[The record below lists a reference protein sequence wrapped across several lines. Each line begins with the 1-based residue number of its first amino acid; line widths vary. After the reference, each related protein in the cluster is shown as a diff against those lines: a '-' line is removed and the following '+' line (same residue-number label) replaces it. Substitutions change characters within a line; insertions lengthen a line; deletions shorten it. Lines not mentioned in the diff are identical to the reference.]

1 MIKKNLFKTMT
12 LIVLCTMVFAGCG
25 RKKVTVDTSIQQES
39 RAGDSKDDKKKV
51 ASNQEQVTVAVKD
64 ADGNTVEVAG
74 IVETKDNGEKVVVV
88 TDSDGNR
95 TEISAGGFTSGDNK
109 TITITDEKASET
121 ISSAAA
127 ENKVPKADE
136 IIEIPD
142 NGNNNN
148 GSGNDGGN
156 GSSGNSD
163 GNGSSSGSNNGGS
176 SSNGSGSGNNGSD
189 NNGGNN
195 SGNNNNNNNNSGNNN
210 GSNGNTSTPDTPSH
224 THNWKPVYGS
234 PIHHEAVTHDE
245 DRWVVDKAAWDEKQV
260 KYIEICLTCKAGFCE
275 RCKRLGITNFEYGS
289 KEELHRHQKECQDD
303 VLENGG
309 DSYCYRS
316 TYREEVSYI
325 HHDEEGHYETVTIVD
340 KEAWDEQVIDHYECD
355 CGETK

>member
-95 TEISAGGFTSGDNK
+95 TEISAGGFTTEENK
-109 TITITDEKASET
+109 TVTVTDEKASEA

-142 NGNNNN
+142 SGNNNN
-148 GSGNDGGN
+148 GSGNDSGN

-176 SSNGSGSGNNGSD
+176 SSNGGSSGSD
-189 NNGGNN
+189 NNG
-195 SGNNNNNNNNSGNNN
+195 GNNNNNNNNSGNNS
-210 GSNGNTSTPDTPSH
+210 GSSSGNNGNISTPDTPSH

-234 PIHHEAVTHDE
+234 PIHHKAVTHDE
-245 DRWVVDKAAWDEKQV
+245 DRWVVDKPAWEEKQV
-260 KYIEICLTCKAGFCE
+260 KYIEICKHCRSGSCE
-275 RCKRLGITNFEYGS
+275 RCAKLGITKFEYDTV
-289 KEELHRHQKECQDD
+289 EELDRHQYECLD
-303 VLENGG
+303 EGG
-309 DSYCYRS
+309 SCFSS
-316 TYREEVSYI
+316 TYREDVTYI

-340 KEAWDEQVIDHYECD
+340 KEAWDEPVIDHYECD

>member
-95 TEISAGGFTSGDNK
+95 TEISAGGFTTEENK
-109 TITITDEKASET
+109 TVTVTDEKASEA

-142 NGNNNN
+142 SGNNNN
-148 GSGNDGGN
+148 GSGN

-176 SSNGSGSGNNGSD
+176 SSNGGSSGNNGSD

-195 SGNNNNNNNNSGNNN
+195 NNNNNNSGNNS
-210 GSNGNTSTPDTPSH
+210 GSSSGNNGNISTPDTPSH

-234 PIHHEAVTHDE
+234 PIHHKAVTHDE
-245 DRWVVDKAAWDEKQV
+245 DRWVVDKAAWDEAVYKNV
-260 KYIEICLTCKAGFCE
+260 YICRHCRDGRCD
-275 RCKRLGITNFEYGS
+275 RCKSLGITQYEYENIADFNAHQDACLDEDGS
-289 KEELHRHQKECQDD
+289 CFSFL
-303 VLENGG
+303 
-309 DSYCYRS
+309 
-316 TYREEVSYI
+316 TYEKIDHYI

>member
-1 MIKKNLFKTMT
+1 MT

-142 NGNNNN
+142 SGNNNN
-148 GSGNDGGN
+148 GSGN

-176 SSNGSGSGNNGSD
+176 SSNGGSSGNNDSD
-189 NNGGNN
+189 NNGGN
-195 SGNNNNNNNNSGNNN
+195 SNNNSNNNSGGNN

-224 THNWKPVYGS
+224 THNWKPVFTTV
-234 PIHHEAVTHDE
+234 HHKAVTHDE
-245 DRWVVDKAAWDEKQV
+245 DRWVVDKAAWDEAVYKNV
-260 KYIEICLTCKAGFCE
+260 YICRHCRDGRCD
-275 RCKRLGITNFEYGS
+275 RCKSLGITQYEYENIADFNAHQDACLDEDGS
-289 KEELHRHQKECQDD
+289 CFSFL
-303 VLENGG
+303 
-309 DSYCYRS
+309 
-316 TYREEVSYI
+316 TYEKIDHYI

>member
-1 MIKKNLFKTMT
+1 MT

-88 TDSDGNR
+88 TDSEGNR
-95 TEISAGGFTSGDNK
+95 TEISAGGFTTEENK
-109 TITITDEKASET
+109 TVTVTDEKASET

-142 NGNNNN
+142 SGNNNN
-148 GSGNDGGN
+148 NNNGNNGS

-176 SSNGSGSGNNGSD
+176 SNGSNGGGSD
-189 NNGGNN
+189 SDNN
-195 SGNNNNNNNNSGNNN
+195 SGNNNNNNSNSGNNN
-210 GSNGNTSTPDTPSH
+210 SGSSSGNNGNVSTPDTPSH
-224 THNWKPVYGS
+224 THNWRPVWTTV
-234 PIHHEAVTHDE
+234 HHEAVTHEE
-245 DRWVVDKAAWDEKQV
+245 DRWVVDKPAWDEAVTKLV
-260 KYIEICLTCKAGFCE
+260 YICKNCRLGNCD
-275 RCKRLGITNFEYGS
+275 RCKSLGIINYEYDSKDALYSHQDPCLEDGGS
-289 KEELHRHQKECQDD
+289 C
-303 VLENGG
+303 
-309 DSYCYRS
+309 SFWS
-316 TYREEVSYI
+316 TERRVDHYI
-325 HHDEEGHYETVTIVD
+325 HHDEEGHYETVTITD

>member
-1 MIKKNLFKTMT
+1 MT

-148 GSGNDGGN
+148 GSGNDSNN

-176 SSNGSGSGNNGSD
+176 GNGSSNGSGSGNNGSD

-195 SGNNNNNNNNSGNNN
+195 NNNNNNGGNNSGSSSGN
-210 GSNGNTSTPDTPSH
+210 NGNTTTPDTPSH

-234 PIHHEAVTHDE
+234 PIHHKAVTHDE
-245 DRWVVDKAAWDEKQV
+245 DRWVVDKPAWDEAV
-260 KYIEICLTCKAGFCE
+260 KKCVYICNNCKIGNCE
-275 RCKRLGITNFEYGS
+275 RCKNLGITNFEYDSKSALHEHQGTCLDEDGS
-289 KEELHRHQKECQDD
+289 CAF
-303 VLENGG
+303 
-309 DSYCYRS
+309 SS
-316 TYREEVSYI
+316 TVERIDYYI
-325 HHDEEGHYETVTIVD
+325 HHDEEGHYETVTITD

>member
-1 MIKKNLFKTMT
+1 MT

-88 TDSDGNR
+88 TDSEGNR
-95 TEISAGGFTSGDNK
+95 TEISAGGFTAEENK
-109 TITITDEKASET
+109 TVTVTDEKASEA

-142 NGNNNN
+142 SGNNNN
-148 GSGNDGGN
+148 GSGNDSGN
-156 GSSGNSD
+156 ESSGNSD
-163 GNGSSSGSNNGGS
+163 GNGSSSGNNNGGS
-176 SSNGSGSGNNGSD
+176 SGNGSNNGSGSGNNGSD

-195 SGNNNNNNNNSGNNN
+195 SGNNNNNNNNSGNNSGNNN

-224 THNWKPVYGS
+224 THNWRSVWTTV
-234 PIHHEAVTHDE
+234 HHEAVTHEE
-245 DRWVVDKAAWDEKQV
+245 DRWVVDKPAWDEAVTKLV
-260 KYIEICLTCKAGFCE
+260 YICKNCRLGNCD
-275 RCKRLGITNFEYGS
+275 RCKSLGIINYEYDSKDALYSHQDPCLEDGGS
-289 KEELHRHQKECQDD
+289 C
-303 VLENGG
+303 
-309 DSYCYRS
+309 SFWS
-316 TYREEVSYI
+316 TERRVDHYI
-325 HHDEEGHYETVTIVD
+325 HHDEEGHYETVTITD

>member
-64 ADGNTVEVAG
+64 ADGNTIEVAG

-88 TDSDGNR
+88 TDSEGNR
-95 TEISAGGFTSGDNK
+95 TEISAGGFTSDDNK
-109 TITITDEKASET
+109 IVTITDEKASEA

-127 ENKVPKADE
+127 ENKVSKADE

-142 NGNNNN
+142 SGNNNDDS
-148 GSGNDGGN
+148 GDDSGNE
-156 GSSGNSD
+156 SSGNSD

-176 SSNGSGSGNNGSD
+176 SNGSSGSD

-195 SGNNNNNNNNSGNNN
+195 SGNNNNNNNGSSSGN
-210 GSNGNTSTPDTPSH
+210 SGNTSTPDTPSH
-224 THNWKPVYGS
+224 THNWKPVYKTV
-234 PIHHEAVTHDE
+234 HHEAVTHKE
-245 DRWVVDKAAWDEKQV
+245 DRWVVDKPAWDEKQV
-260 KYIEICLTCKAGFCE
+260 KYIEICKNCMFGNCE
-275 RCKRLGITNFEYGS
+275 RCKKLGITNFEYNTV
-289 KEELHRHQKECQDD
+289 EELDRHQYECLDD
-303 VLENGG
+303 GG
-309 DSYCYRS
+309 SCGFS
-316 TYREEVSYI
+316 TYREDVSYI

>member
-1 MIKKNLFKTMT
+1 MT

-95 TEISAGGFTSGDNK
+95 TEISAGGFTTEENK
-109 TITITDEKASET
+109 TVTVTDEKASES

-142 NGNNNN
+142 SGNNNN
-148 GSGNDGGN
+148 GSGN

-176 SSNGSGSGNNGSD
+176 SSNGGSSGNNGSD

-195 SGNNNNNNNNSGNNN
+195 NNNNNNSGNNS

-234 PIHHEAVTHDE
+234 PIHHKAVTHDE
-245 DRWVVDKAAWDEKQV
+245 DRWVVDKPAWEEKQG
-260 KYIEICLTCKAGFCE
+260 KYIEIWRQL
-275 RCKRLGITNFEYGS
+275 Y
-289 KEELHRHQKECQDD
+289 
-303 VLENGG
+303 LEK
-309 DSYCYRS
+309 
-316 TYREEVSYI
+316 T
-325 HHDEEGHYETVTIVD
+325 
-340 KEAWDEQVIDHYECD
+340 
-355 CGETK
+355 

>member
-1 MIKKNLFKTMT
+1 MT

-88 TDSDGNR
+88 TDSEGNR
-95 TEISAGGFTSGDNK
+95 TEISAGGFTTEENK
-109 TITITDEKASET
+109 TVTVTDEKASEA

-148 GSGNDGGN
+148 GSGNDSGN

-176 SSNGSGSGNNGSD
+176 SSSGSNGSD
-189 NNGGNN
+189 NNG
-195 SGNNNNNNNNSGNNN
+195 GNNNNNNNNSGNNS
-210 GSNGNTSTPDTPSH
+210 GSSSGNNGNISTPDTPSH

-245 DRWVVDKAAWDEKQV
+245 DRWVVDKPAWKEAVYKNI
-260 KYIEICLTCKAGFCE
+260 YICRHCRDGRCD
-275 RCKRLGITNFEYGS
+275 RCKSLGITQYEY
-289 KEELHRHQKECQDD
+289 ENIADFNAHQDACLD
-303 VLENGG
+303 ENG
-309 DSYCYRS
+309 SCFS
-316 TYREEVSYI
+316 FLTYEKIDHYI
-325 HHDEEGHYETVTIVD
+325 YHDEEGHNETITIVD

>member
-1 MIKKNLFKTMT
+1 MT

-95 TEISAGGFTSGDNK
+95 TEISAGGFTAEENK
-109 TITITDEKASET
+109 TVTVTDEKASEA

-142 NGNNNN
+142 SGNNNN
-148 GSGNDGGN
+148 DSGN

-176 SSNGSGSGNNGSD
+176 SNGSNGGGSD
-189 NNGGNN
+189 SDNN
-195 SGNNNNNNNNSGNNN
+195 SGNNNNNNSNSGNNN
-210 GSNGNTSTPDTPSH
+210 NGSSSGNGNTSTPDTPSH
-224 THNWKPVYGS
+224 THNWKPVYTTV
-234 PIHHEAVTHDE
+234 HHKAVTHDE
-245 DRWVVDKAAWDEKQV
+245 DRWVVDKAAWDEAV
-260 KYIEICLTCKAGFCE
+260 YVYMEVCNNCKPDSKNPCE
-275 RCKRLGITNFEYGS
+275 RCRRLGIGKYAYSTLQ
-289 KEELHRHQKECQDD
+289 ELQEHQNECLDD
-303 VLENGG
+303 GG
-309 DSYCYRS
+309 GCMFSS
-316 TYREEVSYI
+316 TVKMLDHYI

>member
-148 GSGNDGGN
+148 GSGNDSNN

-176 SSNGSGSGNNGSD
+176 SNGSNGGGSD
-189 NNGGNN
+189 
-195 SGNNNNNNNNSGNNN
+195 SDNNNNNNSNSGNNN
-210 GSNGNTSTPDTPSH
+210 SGSSSGNNGNVSTPDTPSH
-224 THNWKPVYGS
+224 THNWRPVWTTV
-234 PIHHEAVTHDE
+234 HHEAVTHEE
-245 DRWVVDKAAWDEKQV
+245 DRWVVDKPAWDEAVTKLV
-260 KYIEICLTCKAGFCE
+260 YICKNCRLGNCD
-275 RCKRLGITNFEYGS
+275 RCKSLGIINYEYDSKDALYSHQDPCLEDGGS
-289 KEELHRHQKECQDD
+289 C
-303 VLENGG
+303 
-309 DSYCYRS
+309 SFWS
-316 TYREEVSYI
+316 TERRVDHYI
-325 HHDEEGHYETVTIVD
+325 HHDEEGHYETVTITD

>member
-1 MIKKNLFKTMT
+1 MT

-148 GSGNDGGN
+148 GSGNDSNN

-176 SSNGSGSGNNGSD
+176 SSNGGSD

-195 SGNNNNNNNNSGNNN
+195 NNNNNDSGNNSGSSSGN
-210 GSNGNTSTPDTPSH
+210 NGNTSTPDTPSH

-234 PIHHEAVTHDE
+234 PIHHKAVTHDE
-245 DRWVVDKAAWDEKQV
+245 DRWVVDKAAWDEAVTKLV
-260 KYIEICLTCKAGFCE
+260 YICKNCRLGNCD
-275 RCKRLGITNFEYGS
+275 RCKSLGIINYEYDSKDALYSHQDPCLEDGGS
-289 KEELHRHQKECQDD
+289 C
-303 VLENGG
+303 
-309 DSYCYRS
+309 SFWS
-316 TYREEVSYI
+316 TERRVDHYI
-325 HHDEEGHYETVTIVD
+325 HHDEEGHNETITIVD

>member
-88 TDSDGNR
+88 TDSEGNR
-95 TEISAGGFTSGDNK
+95 TEISAGGFTTEENK
-109 TITITDEKASET
+109 TVTVTDEKASEA

-142 NGNNNN
+142 SGNNNN
-148 GSGNDGGN
+148 GSGNDSGN

-176 SSNGSGSGNNGSD
+176 SSNGGSSGNNGSD

-195 SGNNNNNNNNSGNNN
+195 NNNNNNSGNNS
-210 GSNGNTSTPDTPSH
+210 GSSSGNNGNTSTPDTPSH
-224 THNWKPVYGS
+224 THNWKPVYTTV
-234 PIHHEAVTHDE
+234 HHKAVTHDE
-245 DRWVVDKAAWDEKQV
+245 DRWVVDKAAWDEAVTKLV
-260 KYIEICLTCKAGFCE
+260 YICKNCRLGNCD
-275 RCKRLGITNFEYGS
+275 RCKSLGIINYEYDSKDALYSHQDPCLEDGGS
-289 KEELHRHQKECQDD
+289 C
-303 VLENGG
+303 
-309 DSYCYRS
+309 SFWS
-316 TYREEVSYI
+316 TERRVDHYI
-325 HHDEEGHYETVTIVD
+325 HHDEEGHNETITIVD

>member
-1 MIKKNLFKTMT
+1 MT

-88 TDSDGNR
+88 TDSEGNR
-95 TEISAGGFTSGDNK
+95 TEISAGGFTTEENK
-109 TITITDEKASET
+109 TVTVTDEKASET

-142 NGNNNN
+142 SGNNNN
-148 GSGNDGGN
+148 NNNGNNGS
-156 GSSGNSD
+156 GSSGDSD

-176 SSNGSGSGNNGSD
+176 SNGSSGGGSDSD
-189 NNGGNN
+189 NNGG
-195 SGNNNNNNNNSGNNN
+195 NNNNSGNNN
-210 GSNGNTSTPDTPSH
+210 NGSSSGNNGNTLTPDTPSH
-224 THNWKPVYGS
+224 THNWKPVYTTV
-234 PIHHEAVTHDE
+234 HHKAVTHDE
-245 DRWVVDKAAWDEKQV
+245 DRWVVDKAAWDEAVTKLV
-260 KYIEICLTCKAGFCE
+260 YICKNCRLGNCD
-275 RCKRLGITNFEYGS
+275 RCKSLGIINYEYDSKDALYSHQDPCLEDGGS
-289 KEELHRHQKECQDD
+289 C
-303 VLENGG
+303 
-309 DSYCYRS
+309 SFWS
-316 TYREEVSYI
+316 TERRVDHYI
-325 HHDEEGHYETVTIVD
+325 HHDEEGHNETITIVD

>member
-64 ADGNTVEVAG
+64 ADGNTIEVAG

-95 TEISAGGFTSGDNK
+95 TEISAGGFTSDDNK
-109 TITITDEKASET
+109 IVTITDEKASEA

-127 ENKVPKADE
+127 ENKVSKADE

-142 NGNNNN
+142 SGNNNN
-148 GSGNDGGN
+148 DSDNDSDN
-156 GSSGNSD
+156 ESSGNSD

-176 SSNGSGSGNNGSD
+176 SGNGSSSGNS
-189 NNGGNN
+189 
-195 SGNNNNNNNNSGNNN
+195 
-210 GSNGNTSTPDTPSH
+210 GNTSTPDTPSH
-224 THNWKPVYGS
+224 THNWKPVYTTV
-234 PIHHEAVTHDE
+234 HHAAVTHE
-245 DRWVVDKAAWDEKQV
+245 EQKWVVDKAAWDEIQ
-260 KYIEICLTCKAGFCE
+260 KYCVYVCLQCKYHE
-275 RCKRLGITNFEYGS
+275 CKRCADLGITQYEYATS
-289 KEELHRHQKECQDD
+289 AELDKHQYPCQDD
-303 VLENGG
+303 CVDNSKDGG
-309 DSYCYRS
+309 CISS
-316 TYREEVSYI
+316 SSVEKTKYI
-325 HHDEEGHYETVTIVD
+325 HHDEEGHYETITIVD

>member
-1 MIKKNLFKTMT
+1 MT

-148 GSGNDGGN
+148 GSGNDSNN

-176 SSNGSGSGNNGSD
+176 SSNGGSSGSD

-195 SGNNNNNNNNSGNNN
+195 NNNNNDSGNNSGSSSGNN
-210 GSNGNTSTPDTPSH
+210 GNISTPDTPSH
-224 THNWKPVYGS
+224 THNWKPVYTTV
-234 PIHHEAVTHDE
+234 HHKAVTHDE
-245 DRWVVDKAAWDEKQV
+245 DRWVVDKPAWDEAVYKNV
-260 KYIEICLTCKAGFCE
+260 YICRHCKDGRCD
-275 RCKRLGITNFEYGS
+275 RCKSLGITQYEYENIADFNAHQDACLDEDGS
-289 KEELHRHQKECQDD
+289 CFSFL
-303 VLENGG
+303 
-309 DSYCYRS
+309 
-316 TYREEVSYI
+316 TYEKIEHYI

>member
-1 MIKKNLFKTMT
+1 MT

-88 TDSDGNR
+88 TDSEGNR
-95 TEISAGGFTSGDNK
+95 TEISAGGFTTEENK
-109 TITITDEKASET
+109 TVTVTDEKASEA

-148 GSGNDGGN
+148 GSGNDSGN

-176 SSNGSGSGNNGSD
+176 SSNGGSSGNNGSD

-195 SGNNNNNNNNSGNNN
+195 NNNNNNGGNNSGSSSGN
-210 GSNGNTSTPDTPSH
+210 NGNTTTPDTPSH
-224 THNWKPVYGS
+224 THNWKPVYTTV
-234 PIHHEAVTHDE
+234 HHKAVTHDE
-245 DRWVVDKAAWDEKQV
+245 DRWVVDKAAWDEAV
-260 KYIEICLTCKAGFCE
+260 YVYMEVCNNCKPDSKNPCE
-275 RCKRLGITNFEYGS
+275 RCRRLGIGKYAYSTLQ
-289 KEELHRHQKECQDD
+289 ELQEHQNECLDD
-303 VLENGG
+303 GG
-309 DSYCYRS
+309 GCMFSS
-316 TYREEVSYI
+316 TVKMLDHYI

-340 KEAWDEQVIDHYECD
+340 KEAWDEPVIDHYECD

>member
-1 MIKKNLFKTMT
+1 MT

-148 GSGNDGGN
+148 GSGNDSNN

-176 SSNGSGSGNNGSD
+176 SSNGGSD

-195 SGNNNNNNNNSGNNN
+195 NNNNNDSGNNSGSSSGNN
-210 GSNGNTSTPDTPSH
+210 GNISTPDTPSH
-224 THNWKPVYGS
+224 THNWKPVYTTV
-234 PIHHEAVTHDE
+234 HHEAVTHDE
-245 DRWVVDKAAWDEKQV
+245 DRWVVDKAAWDEAVYKNV
-260 KYIEICLTCKAGFCE
+260 YICRHCRDGRCD
-275 RCKRLGITNFEYGS
+275 RCKSLGITQYEYENVADFNAHQDACLDEDGS
-289 KEELHRHQKECQDD
+289 CFSFL
-303 VLENGG
+303 
-309 DSYCYRS
+309 
-316 TYREEVSYI
+316 TYEKIDHYI
-325 HHDEEGHYETVTIVD
+325 HHDEEGHYETVTITD
-340 KEAWDEQVIDHYECD
+340 KEAWYEQVIDHYECD

>member
-64 ADGNTVEVAG
+64 ADGNTVEVAS

-88 TDSDGNR
+88 TDSEGNR
-95 TEISAGGFTSGDNK
+95 TEISAGGFTTEENK
-109 TITITDEKASET
+109 TVTVTDEKASEA

-148 GSGNDGGN
+148 GSGNDSGN

-176 SSNGSGSGNNGSD
+176 SSNGGSSGNNGSD

-195 SGNNNNNNNNSGNNN
+195 NNNNNNGGNNSGSSSGN
-210 GSNGNTSTPDTPSH
+210 NGNTTTPDTPSH

-234 PIHHEAVTHDE
+234 PIHHKAVTHDE
-245 DRWVVDKAAWDEKQV
+245 DRWVVDKPAWEEKQV
-260 KYIEICLTCKAGFCE
+260 KYIEICKHCRSGSCE
-275 RCKRLGITNFEYGS
+275 RCAKLGITKFEYDTV
-289 KEELHRHQKECQDD
+289 EELDRHQYECLD
-303 VLENGG
+303 EGG
-309 DSYCYRS
+309 SCFSS
-316 TYREEVSYI
+316 TYREDVTYI

-340 KEAWDEQVIDHYECD
+340 KEAWDEPVIDHYECD

>member
-1 MIKKNLFKTMT
+1 MT

-142 NGNNNN
+142 SGNNNN
-148 GSGNDGGN
+148 NNNGNNGS
-156 GSSGNSD
+156 GSSGNS
-163 GNGSSSGSNNGGS
+163 GGSGSSSGSNNGGS
-176 SSNGSGSGNNGSD
+176 SSNGSSSGNNGSD

-195 SGNNNNNNNNSGNNN
+195 SGNNNNNNNNNNSGNNN

-224 THNWKPVYGS
+224 THNWKPVYTTV
-234 PIHHEAVTHDE
+234 HHKAVTHDE
-245 DRWVVDKAAWDEKQV
+245 DRWVVDKAAWDEAVTKLV
-260 KYIEICLTCKAGFCE
+260 YICKNCRLGNCD
-275 RCKRLGITNFEYGS
+275 RCKSLGIINYEYDSKDALYSHQDPCLEDGGS
-289 KEELHRHQKECQDD
+289 C
-303 VLENGG
+303 
-309 DSYCYRS
+309 SFWS
-316 TYREEVSYI
+316 TERRVDHYI
-325 HHDEEGHYETVTIVD
+325 HHDEEGHYETITIVD

>member
-148 GSGNDGGN
+148 GS
-156 GSSGNSD
+156 SGNSD

-176 SSNGSGSGNNGSD
+176 SSNGGSSGNNGSD

-195 SGNNNNNNNNSGNNN
+195 NNNNNNSGNNS

-234 PIHHEAVTHDE
+234 PIHHKAVTHDE

-260 KYIEICLTCKAGFCE
+260 KYIEICKNCMFGNCE
-275 RCKRLGITNFEYGS
+275 RCKKLGITNFEYDTV
-289 KEELHRHQKECQDD
+289 EELDRHQYECLDD
-303 VLENGG
+303 GG
-309 DSYCYRS
+309 SCGFS
-316 TYREEVSYI
+316 TYREDVSYI

>member
-74 IVETKDNGEKVVVV
+74 IVETKENGEKVVVV

-121 ISSAAA
+121 ISFAAA

-148 GSGNDGGN
+148 GSGNDSGN

-176 SSNGSGSGNNGSD
+176 SSNGSSSGN
-189 NNGGNN
+189 
-195 SGNNNNNNNNSGNNN
+195 
-210 GSNGNTSTPDTPSH
+210 NGNTSTPDTPSH

-245 DRWVVDKAAWDEKQV
+245 DRWVVDKPAWDEKV
-260 KYIEICLTCKAGFCE
+260 ETYVVICRHCEEGSCE
-275 RCKRLGITNFEYGS
+275 RCNRLGITNFRYSSYEDFEIHQDECMDDGGS
-289 KEELHRHQKECQDD
+289 CFSAQSK
-303 VLENGG
+303 
-309 DSYCYRS
+309 
-316 TYREEVSYI
+316 TEVSYL

-340 KEAWDEQVIDHYECD
+340 KEAWDEPVIDHYECD

>member
-1 MIKKNLFKTMT
+1 MT

-142 NGNNNN
+142 SGNNNN
-148 GSGNDGGN
+148 NNNGNNGS

-176 SSNGSGSGNNGSD
+176 NSNGSSSGSD
-189 NNGGNN
+189 NNG
-195 SGNNNNNNNNSGNNN
+195 GNNNNNNNNSGNNN

-224 THNWKPVYGS
+224 THNWKPVYTTV
-234 PIHHEAVTHDE
+234 HHKAVTHDE
-245 DRWVVDKAAWDEKQV
+245 DRWVVDKAAWDEAV
-260 KYIEICLTCKAGFCE
+260 YVYMEVCNNCKPDSKNPCE
-275 RCKRLGITNFEYGS
+275 RCRRLGIGKYAYSTLQ
-289 KEELHRHQKECQDD
+289 ELQEHQNECLDD
-303 VLENGG
+303 GG
-309 DSYCYRS
+309 GCMFSS
-316 TYREEVSYI
+316 TVKMLDHYI

>member
-1 MIKKNLFKTMT
+1 MT

-142 NGNNNN
+142 SGNNNN
-148 GSGNDGGN
+148 NNNGNNGS

-176 SSNGSGSGNNGSD
+176 SSSGSNGSD

-195 SGNNNNNNNNSGNNN
+195 NNNSGNNS
-210 GSNGNTSTPDTPSH
+210 GSSSGNNGNTSTPDTPSH
-224 THNWKPVYGS
+224 THNWKPVYTTV
-234 PIHHEAVTHDE
+234 HHKAVTHDE
-245 DRWVVDKAAWDEKQV
+245 DRWVVDKAAWDEAVTKLV
-260 KYIEICLTCKAGFCE
+260 YICKNCRLGNCD
-275 RCKRLGITNFEYGS
+275 RCKSLGIINYEYDSKDALYSHQDPCLEDGGS
-289 KEELHRHQKECQDD
+289 C
-303 VLENGG
+303 
-309 DSYCYRS
+309 SFWS
-316 TYREEVSYI
+316 TERRVDHYI
-325 HHDEEGHYETVTIVD
+325 HHDEEGHNETITIVD

-355 CGETK
+355 CGDTK

>member
-95 TEISAGGFTSGDNK
+95 TEISAGGFTTEENK
-109 TITITDEKASET
+109 TVTVTDEKASEA

-142 NGNNNN
+142 SGNNNN
-148 GSGNDGGN
+148 GSGNDSGN

-163 GNGSSSGSNNGGS
+163 SNGSSSGSNNGGS
-176 SSNGSGSGNNGSD
+176 SNGSNGGGSDSD

-195 SGNNNNNNNNSGNNN
+195 NNNNSNSGNNNNGSSSG
-210 GSNGNTSTPDTPSH
+210 NGNTSTPDTPSH

-234 PIHHEAVTHDE
+234 PIHHKAVTHDE
-245 DRWVVDKAAWDEKQV
+245 DRWVVDKAAWDEAVYKNV
-260 KYIEICLTCKAGFCE
+260 YICRHCRDGRCD
-275 RCKRLGITNFEYGS
+275 RCKSLGITQYEYENIADFNAHQDACLDEDGS
-289 KEELHRHQKECQDD
+289 CFSFL
-303 VLENGG
+303 
-309 DSYCYRS
+309 
-316 TYREEVSYI
+316 TYEKIDHYI

>member
-95 TEISAGGFTSGDNK
+95 TEISAGGFTTEENK
-109 TITITDEKASET
+109 TVTVTDEKASEA

-148 GSGNDGGN
+148 GSGNDSGN

-163 GNGSSSGSNNGGS
+163 GNGSSSGSNNGGG
-176 SSNGSGSGNNGSD
+176 SSNGSSSGSD
-189 NNGGNN
+189 NNG
-195 SGNNNNNNNNSGNNN
+195 GNNNNNNNNSGNNS
-210 GSNGNTSTPDTPSH
+210 GSSSGNNGNTSTPDTPSH

-234 PIHHEAVTHDE
+234 PIHHKAVTHDE
-245 DRWVVDKAAWDEKQV
+245 DRWVVDKAAWDEAVTKLV
-260 KYIEICLTCKAGFCE
+260 YICKNCRLGNCD
-275 RCKRLGITNFEYGS
+275 RCKSLGIINYEYDSKDALYSHQDPCLEDGGS
-289 KEELHRHQKECQDD
+289 C
-303 VLENGG
+303 
-309 DSYCYRS
+309 SFWS
-316 TYREEVSYI
+316 TERRVDHYI
-325 HHDEEGHYETVTIVD
+325 HHDEEGHNETITIVD

>member
-1 MIKKNLFKTMT
+1 MT

-95 TEISAGGFTSGDNK
+95 TEISAGGFTTEENK
-109 TITITDEKASET
+109 TVTVTDEKASEA

-142 NGNNNN
+142 SGNNNN
-148 GSGNDGGN
+148 GSGNDSGN

-163 GNGSSSGSNNGGS
+163 GNGSSSGSNNGGG
-176 SSNGSGSGNNGSD
+176 SNGSNGGGSDSD

-195 SGNNNNNNNNSGNNN
+195 NNNNSNSGNNNNGSSSG
-210 GSNGNTSTPDTPSH
+210 NGNTSTPDTPSH

-234 PIHHEAVTHDE
+234 PIHHKAVTHDE
-245 DRWVVDKAAWDEKQV
+245 DRWVVDKAAWDEAVYKNV
-260 KYIEICLTCKAGFCE
+260 YICRHCRDGRCD
-275 RCKRLGITNFEYGS
+275 RCKSLGITQYEYENIADFNAHQDACLDEDGS
-289 KEELHRHQKECQDD
+289 CFSFL
-303 VLENGG
+303 
-309 DSYCYRS
+309 
-316 TYREEVSYI
+316 TYEKIDHYI

>member
-51 ASNQEQVTVAVKD
+51 ASNQEQVTVAVKE

-148 GSGNDGGN
+148 GSGNDSNN

-176 SSNGSGSGNNGSD
+176 SSNGGSSGSD
-189 NNGGNN
+189 NNG
-195 SGNNNNNNNNSGNNN
+195 GNNNNNNNNSGNNS
-210 GSNGNTSTPDTPSH
+210 GSSSGNGNTSTPDTPSH
-224 THNWKPVYGS
+224 THNWKPVYTTV
-234 PIHHEAVTHDE
+234 HHKAVTHDE
-245 DRWVVDKAAWDEKQV
+245 DRWVVDKAAWDEAV
-260 KYIEICLTCKAGFCE
+260 YVYMEVCNNCKPDSKNPCE
-275 RCKRLGITNFEYGS
+275 RCRRLGIGKYAYSTLQ
-289 KEELHRHQKECQDD
+289 ELQEHQNECLDD
-303 VLENGG
+303 GG
-309 DSYCYRS
+309 GCMFSS
-316 TYREEVSYI
+316 TVKMLDHYI

>member
-127 ENKVPKADE
+127 EKKVPKADE

-148 GSGNDGGN
+148 GSGNDSNN

-176 SSNGSGSGNNGSD
+176 SNGSNGGGSD
-189 NNGGNN
+189 SDNN
-195 SGNNNNNNNNSGNNN
+195 SGNNNNNNSNSGNNN
-210 GSNGNTSTPDTPSH
+210 SGSSSGNNGNVSTPDTPSH
-224 THNWKPVYGS
+224 THNWRPVWTTV
-234 PIHHEAVTHDE
+234 HHEAVTHEE
-245 DRWVVDKAAWDEKQV
+245 DRWVVDKPAWDEAVTKLV
-260 KYIEICLTCKAGFCE
+260 YICKNCRLGNCD
-275 RCKRLGITNFEYGS
+275 RCKSLGIINYEYDSKDALYSHQDPCLEDGGS
-289 KEELHRHQKECQDD
+289 C
-303 VLENGG
+303 
-309 DSYCYRS
+309 SFWS
-316 TYREEVSYI
+316 TERRVDHYI
-325 HHDEEGHYETVTIVD
+325 HHDEEGHYETVTITD

>member
-142 NGNNNN
+142 SGNNNN
-148 GSGNDGGN
+148 GSGNDSGN

-176 SSNGSGSGNNGSD
+176 SSNGGSSGNNGSD

-195 SGNNNNNNNNSGNNN
+195 NNNNNNSGNNS
-210 GSNGNTSTPDTPSH
+210 GSSSGNNGNISTPDTPSH
-224 THNWKPVYGS
+224 THNWKPVYTTV
-234 PIHHEAVTHDE
+234 HHKAVTHDE
-245 DRWVVDKAAWDEKQV
+245 DRWVVDKAAWDEAVTKLV
-260 KYIEICLTCKAGFCE
+260 YICKNCRLGNCD
-275 RCKRLGITNFEYGS
+275 RCKSLGIINYEYDSKDALYSHQDPCLEDGGS
-289 KEELHRHQKECQDD
+289 C
-303 VLENGG
+303 
-309 DSYCYRS
+309 SFWS
-316 TYREEVSYI
+316 TERRVDHYI
-325 HHDEEGHYETVTIVD
+325 HHDEEGHNETITIVD

>member
-1 MIKKNLFKTMT
+1 MT

-95 TEISAGGFTSGDNK
+95 TEISAGGFTTEENK
-109 TITITDEKASET
+109 TVTVTDEKASEA

-142 NGNNNN
+142 SGNNNN
-148 GSGNDGGN
+148 GSGN

-176 SSNGSGSGNNGSD
+176 SSNGGSSGNNGSD

-195 SGNNNNNNNNSGNNN
+195 NNNNNNSGNNS
-210 GSNGNTSTPDTPSH
+210 GSSSGNNGNISTPDTPSH

-234 PIHHEAVTHDE
+234 PIHHKAVTHDE
-245 DRWVVDKAAWDEKQV
+245 DRWVVDKAAWDEAVYKNV
-260 KYIEICLTCKAGFCE
+260 YICRHCRDGRCD
-275 RCKRLGITNFEYGS
+275 RCKSLGITQYEYENIADFNAHQDACLDEDGS
-289 KEELHRHQKECQDD
+289 CFSFL
-303 VLENGG
+303 
-309 DSYCYRS
+309 
-316 TYREEVSYI
+316 TYEKIDHYI

>member
-1 MIKKNLFKTMT
+1 MT

-39 RAGDSKDDKKKV
+39 RAGDSKDNKKKV

-88 TDSDGNR
+88 TDSEGNR
-95 TEISAGGFTSGDNK
+95 TEISAGGFTTEENK
-109 TITITDEKASET
+109 TVTVTDEKASET

-142 NGNNNN
+142 SGNNNN
-148 GSGNDGGN
+148 NNNGNNGS
-156 GSSGNSD
+156 GSSGDSD

-176 SSNGSGSGNNGSD
+176 SNGSSGGGSDSD
-189 NNGGNN
+189 NNGG
-195 SGNNNNNNNNSGNNN
+195 NNNNSGNNN
-210 GSNGNTSTPDTPSH
+210 NGSSSGNNGNTSTPDTPSH
-224 THNWKPVYGS
+224 THNWKPVYTTV
-234 PIHHEAVTHDE
+234 HHKAVTHDE
-245 DRWVVDKAAWDEKQV
+245 DRWVVDKAAWDEAVTKLV
-260 KYIEICLTCKAGFCE
+260 YICKNCRLGNCD
-275 RCKRLGITNFEYGS
+275 RCKSLGIINYEYDSKDALYSHQDPCLEDGGS
-289 KEELHRHQKECQDD
+289 C
-303 VLENGG
+303 
-309 DSYCYRS
+309 SFWS
-316 TYREEVSYI
+316 TERRVDHYI
-325 HHDEEGHYETVTIVD
+325 HHDEEGHNETITIVD

>member
-1 MIKKNLFKTMT
+1 MT

-148 GSGNDGGN
+148 DSGN

-176 SSNGSGSGNNGSD
+176 SSSGSNGSD
-189 NNGGNN
+189 NNG
-195 SGNNNNNNNNSGNNN
+195 GNNNNNNNNSGNNS
-210 GSNGNTSTPDTPSH
+210 GSSSGNNGNTSTPDTPSH
-224 THNWKPVYGS
+224 THNWKPVYTTV
-234 PIHHEAVTHDE
+234 HHKAVTHDE
-245 DRWVVDKAAWDEKQV
+245 DRWVVDKAAWDEAVTKLV
-260 KYIEICLTCKAGFCE
+260 YICKNCRLGNCD
-275 RCKRLGITNFEYGS
+275 RCKSLGIINYEYDSKDALYSHQDPCLEDGGS
-289 KEELHRHQKECQDD
+289 C
-303 VLENGG
+303 
-309 DSYCYRS
+309 SFWS
-316 TYREEVSYI
+316 TERRVDHYI
-325 HHDEEGHYETVTIVD
+325 HHDEEGHNETITIVD

>member
-88 TDSDGNR
+88 TDSEGNR
-95 TEISAGGFTSGDNK
+95 TEISAGGFTTEENK
-109 TITITDEKASET
+109 TVTVTDEKASEA

-142 NGNNNN
+142 SGNNNN
-148 GSGNDGGN
+148 GSGN

-176 SSNGSGSGNNGSD
+176 SNGSNGGGSD
-189 NNGGNN
+189 SDNN
-195 SGNNNNNNNNSGNNN
+195 SGNNNNNNSNSGNNN
-210 GSNGNTSTPDTPSH
+210 NGSSSGNGNTSTPDTPSH
-224 THNWKPVYGS
+224 THNWKPVYTTV
-234 PIHHEAVTHDE
+234 HHKAVTHDE
-245 DRWVVDKAAWDEKQV
+245 DRWVVDKAAWDEAV
-260 KYIEICLTCKAGFCE
+260 YVYMEVCNNCKPDSKNPCE
-275 RCKRLGITNFEYGS
+275 RCRRLGIGKYAYSTLQ
-289 KEELHRHQKECQDD
+289 ELQEHQNECLDD
-303 VLENGG
+303 GG
-309 DSYCYRS
+309 GCMFSS
-316 TYREEVSYI
+316 TVKMLDHYI

>member
-1 MIKKNLFKTMT
+1 MT

-95 TEISAGGFTSGDNK
+95 TEISAGGFITEENK
-109 TITITDEKASET
+109 TVTVTDEKASEA

-142 NGNNNN
+142 SGNNNN
-148 GSGNDGGN
+148 GSGNDSGN

-176 SSNGSGSGNNGSD
+176 SSNGGSSGSD
-189 NNGGNN
+189 NNG
-195 SGNNNNNNNNSGNNN
+195 GNNNNNNNNSGNNS
-210 GSNGNTSTPDTPSH
+210 GSSSGNNGNISTPDTPSH
-224 THNWKPVYGS
+224 THNWKPVYTTV
-234 PIHHEAVTHDE
+234 HHKAVTHDE
-245 DRWVVDKAAWDEKQV
+245 DRWVVDKAAWDEAV
-260 KYIEICLTCKAGFCE
+260 YVYMEVCNNCKPDSKNPCE
-275 RCKRLGITNFEYGS
+275 RCRRLGIGKYAYSTLQ
-289 KEELHRHQKECQDD
+289 ELQEHQNECLDD
-303 VLENGG
+303 GG
-309 DSYCYRS
+309 GCMFSS
-316 TYREEVSYI
+316 TVKMLDHYI

-340 KEAWDEQVIDHYECD
+340 REAWDEQVIDHYECD

>member
-1 MIKKNLFKTMT
+1 MT

-95 TEISAGGFTSGDNK
+95 TEISAGGFTTEENK
-109 TITITDEKASET
+109 TVTVTDEKASEA

-148 GSGNDGGN
+148 DSGN

-176 SSNGSGSGNNGSD
+176 SSSGSNGSD
-189 NNGGNN
+189 NNG
-195 SGNNNNNNNNSGNNN
+195 GNNNNNNNNSGNNS
-210 GSNGNTSTPDTPSH
+210 GSSSGNNGNTSTPDTPSH
-224 THNWKPVYGS
+224 THNWKPVYTTV
-234 PIHHEAVTHDE
+234 HHKAVTHDE
-245 DRWVVDKAAWDEKQV
+245 DRWVVDKAAWDEAVTKLV
-260 KYIEICLTCKAGFCE
+260 YICKNCRLGNCD
-275 RCKRLGITNFEYGS
+275 RCKSLGIINYEYDSKDALYSHQDPCLEDGGS
-289 KEELHRHQKECQDD
+289 C
-303 VLENGG
+303 
-309 DSYCYRS
+309 SFWS
-316 TYREEVSYI
+316 TERRVDHYI
-325 HHDEEGHYETVTIVD
+325 HHDEEGHNETITIVD

>member
-1 MIKKNLFKTMT
+1 MT

-95 TEISAGGFTSGDNK
+95 TEISAGGFITEENK
-109 TITITDEKASET
+109 TVTVTDEKASET
-121 ISSAAA
+121 ISSAAS

-148 GSGNDGGN
+148 GSGNDSNN

-176 SSNGSGSGNNGSD
+176 SNGSNGGGSD
-189 NNGGNN
+189 SDNN
-195 SGNNNNNNNNSGNNN
+195 SGNNNNNNSNSGNNN
-210 GSNGNTSTPDTPSH
+210 SGSSSGNNGNVSTPDTPSH
-224 THNWKPVYGS
+224 THNWRPVWTTV
-234 PIHHEAVTHDE
+234 HHEAVTHEE
-245 DRWVVDKAAWDEKQV
+245 DRWVVDKPAWDEAVTKLV
-260 KYIEICLTCKAGFCE
+260 YICKNCRLGNCD
-275 RCKRLGITNFEYGS
+275 RCKSLGIINYEYDSKDALYSHQDPCLEDGGS
-289 KEELHRHQKECQDD
+289 C
-303 VLENGG
+303 
-309 DSYCYRS
+309 SFWS
-316 TYREEVSYI
+316 TERRVDHYI
-325 HHDEEGHYETVTIVD
+325 HHDEEGHYETVTITD